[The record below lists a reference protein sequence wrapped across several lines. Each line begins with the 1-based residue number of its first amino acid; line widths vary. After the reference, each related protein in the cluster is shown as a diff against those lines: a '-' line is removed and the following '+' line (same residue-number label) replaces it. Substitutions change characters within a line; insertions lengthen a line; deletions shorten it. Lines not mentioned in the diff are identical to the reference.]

1 VLGLSIMSMDFGNI
15 PVTTTNMPEGG
26 LGNFKVSMLNI
37 GASYAKGFTDH
48 IFGGMNLKVIDEAIP
63 NAKSA
68 GVALDAG
75 IQYVAGKM
83 NNVKFGI
90 SLKNVGPKMQ
100 FTGDGLAFRTVINN
114 GSVSGNSLTVQERS
128 AAYEMHPSLM

>member
-83 NNVKFGI
+83 TML
-90 SLKNVGPKMQ
+90 SLEFIEKCRAQNAIYRRWPCFPYRDK
-100 FTGDGLAFRTVINN
+100 
-114 GSVSGNSLTVQERS
+114 
-128 AAYEMHPSLM
+128 